1 MGMQTGRSFMISRS
15 GKISHKESII
25 IRKTII
31 TDFYEHEIEKYP
43 FLAAGHDGVRGCG
56 SA

>member
-31 TDFYEHEIEKYP
+31 TDFYEYEIKKYS
-43 FLAAGHDGVRGCG
+43 FL